1 MPQKTQSLAICI
13 NPFSGF
19 VTGRKFQNRRYSR
32 PALYSTTER
41 CSCTCVWHAWHVLHG
56 LHGLCLTCVWHVCL
70 DWIRLVFCCGS
81 LVSKRHICGKVSMD
95 ILLLPPALPKLHT
108 CPGCAY
114 TPLSCTSEGRAAVSP
129 ILEFSAC
136 YEARE
141 SVDVDGQALCLLRCQ
156 DIRGNN
162 GLRGCSPSTEK
173 GV

>member
-1 MPQKTQSLAICI
+1 MHMC
-13 NPFSGF
+13 
-19 VTGRKFQNRRYSR
+19 VT
-32 PALYSTTER
+32 
-41 CSCTCVWHAWHVLHG
+41 CMTCVTWV
-56 LHGLCLTCVWHVCL
+56 TCVVSDMCVTCMSGLNQACL
-70 DWIRLVFCCGS
+70 CCGS

-95 ILLLPPALPKLHT
+95 ILLLPPVLPKLHT
-108 CPGCAY
+108 RPGCAY

-156 DIRGNN
+156 DVGGNN

-173 GV
+173 GVYSCIEKLNKSLPLGNTLQIGLCA